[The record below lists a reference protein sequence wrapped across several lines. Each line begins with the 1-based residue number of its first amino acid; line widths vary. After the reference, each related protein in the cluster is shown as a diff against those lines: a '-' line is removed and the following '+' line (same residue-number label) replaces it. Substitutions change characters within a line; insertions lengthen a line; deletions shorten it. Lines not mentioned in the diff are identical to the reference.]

1 MKASFPKRVL
11 FGFALLV
18 AVGASLAS
26 ITTIDLATMV
36 RNKLGLANGGTNA
49 DLSASGAVSAFLAQN
64 ASHVIS
70 ARTIAGADL
79 PNPSSTTLG
88 GVESYAAVGSQWINQ
103 ISTSGVPSSTQPA
116 ASDLSNGTTGSG
128 AVVLGTGPTLS
139 NPIVGTQSAGDNS
152 TKAAS
157 TAYVD
162 APLLQHAAFF
172 PSRMFDNWNIAP
184 SGQASPVTSNNQVYV
199 WMFVLQK
206 AVTINKISCN
216 VTTLSA
222 SDKWG
227 FGIYSADGL
236 TKLVDS
242 GVIAPTG
249 TGIKT
254 TTISA
259 VTLFPGVYYFA
270 QGASGTT
277 AAMDYDAT
285 GNRNVMNASLLRT
298 GLAANAFSSV
308 TGLPSTLG
316 ALSNSQRAPMLV
328 FFEN

>member
-128 AVVLGTGPTLS
+128 AVVD
-139 NPIVGTQSAGDNS
+139 SA
-152 TKAAS
+152 
-157 TAYVD
+157 
-162 APLLQHAAFF
+162 
-172 PSRMFDNWNIAP
+172 R
-184 SGQASPVTSNNQVYV
+184 
-199 WMFVLQK
+199 
-206 AVTINKISCN
+206 
-216 VTTLSA
+216 
-222 SDKWG
+222 
-227 FGIYSADGL
+227 
-236 TKLVDS
+236 
-242 GVIAPTG
+242 
-249 TGIKT
+249 
-254 TTISA
+254 
-259 VTLFPGVYYFA
+259 
-270 QGASGTT
+270 
-277 AAMDYDAT
+277 
-285 GNRNVMNASLLRT
+285 
-298 GLAANAFSSV
+298 
-308 TGLPSTLG
+308 
-316 ALSNSQRAPMLV
+316 
-328 FFEN
+328 